1 MATKS
6 VKKSKPK
13 EQTRW
18 PQTDTSCTHCKFH
31 TSCDEE
37 HSLLPT
43 HERVH
48 CNGYYCNGKAEVSG
62 YDDKSERP
70 KHAMCIVVG
79 KHGNRTKVWL

>member
-1 MATKS
+1 MTKT
-6 VKKSKPK
+6 K
-13 EQTRW
+13 EKGKTRY

-48 CNGYYCNGKAEVSG
+48 CNGYFANGNAEVSG
-62 YDDKSERP
+62 IGEKERA
-70 KHAMCIVVG
+70 KHAMCLVVD
-79 KHGNRTKVWL
+79 KHGNKKKTWL